1 MRHVQRH
8 RQSKVEM
15 KTKLPEYETTPMT
28 DLIRERIQGKLERQV
43 MYDYLIGKMY
53 YADIAAKNHI
63 SESTVGRIIR
73 RGRARIFR

>member
-1 MRHVQRH
+1 
-8 RQSKVEM
+8 M
-15 KTKLPEYETTPMT
+15 KTKLPDYETTPMT
-28 DLIRERIQGKLERQV
+28 ELIKERIQGKIDRQV
-43 MYDYLIGKMY
+43 MYDYLIGRMY